1 MSLDSRE
8 LDKLIRIGE
17 GYAVE
22 FKSSPAHLSREI
34 CAFANAAGG
43 RILIGVDDQGRE
55 VGIKDPNRTISEIQ
69 TIARNID
76 PPLVLEIERVDDLLV
91 VSVPSG
97 PNKPYSANG
106 LFYIREA
113 ANTQQMKRE
122 QIREFF
128 FTEGL
133 IRFDEQPCKKFN
145 MRRDFDREKYTA
157 FCGLAGIPANLRR
170 EDVLRNLQVLTE
182 EGMTNAGVLFF
193 GKNIPKFFLQAS
205 LTCAL
210 FQGNTKTK
218 ILDHTTYQGNIQE
231 NYNAA
236 ISYLVSHL
244 NTEYVIKSG
253 PRQEILELPEEA
265 LREAVL
271 NALGHRD
278 YRSTSHVQVNVF
290 RDRVEVWSPGGLVS
304 GLRLKDLGR
313 VSRPRNLLIFSLM
326 ARMDLVEHI
335 GSGIK
340 RIRESVAAYGLEAPL
355 IETDGDWFSITFM
368 RKNPHD
374 AIERLRERGKGFTPP
389 LRDDVGGVNG
399 GVSEGV
405 NSLLEFIKRTP
416 GLRTP
421 QISKAMSVPV
431 KTLEHWLKELRVK
444 DKIEFRGSPKTG
456 GYRAREGRE
465 GGISEGVKEGIDEGM
480 GEGIKAVADFIQK
493 TPGLRAPQISQ
504 ALGVP
509 VKTLER
515 WLRRLKA
522 KNQIEFRGSRRF
534 GGYWKI

>member
-1 MSLDSRE
+1 MSVNSKE

-22 FKSSPAHLSREI
+22 FKSSTSHLGREI

-43 RILIGVDDQGRE
+43 RILIGVDDQGRKI
-55 VGIKDPNRTISEIQ
+55 GIKNPNRTISEIQ
-69 TIARNID
+69 TIARNVV
-76 PPLVLEIERVDDLLV
+76 PPLVLEFEILNGVLV

-113 ANTQQMKRE
+113 ANTQQMARE

-128 FTEGL
+128 FSEGL

-193 GKNIPKFFLQAS
+193 SKSIPKFFLQAS

-210 FQGNTKTK
+210 FQGTTRTK
-218 ILDHTTYQGNIQE
+218 ILDQATFQGNIQE

-244 NTEYVIKSG
+244 NTEYVIKGG
-253 PRQEILELPEEA
+253 PREEILELPAEA

-278 YRSTSHVQVNVF
+278 YRSTSHVQVNIF
-290 RDRVEVWSPGGLVS
+290 RDRVEVWNPGGLVS

-340 RIRESVAAYGLEAPL
+340 RIRESVAAYGLEAPH

-368 RKNPHD
+368 RKSPHD
-374 AIERLRERGKGFTPP
+374 AIERLRERGEGFTPP
-389 LRDDVGGVNG
+389 LRDEIGGVNG
-399 GVSEGV
+399 GASEGV
-405 NSLLEFIKRTP
+405 NGLLAFIKRTP

-421 QISKAMSVPV
+421 QISKAMNVPA
-431 KTLEHWLKELRVK
+431 KTLEKWLKRLK
-444 DKIEFRGSPKTG
+444 DRGDIEFKGSPKTG
-456 GYRAREGRE
+456 GYRK
-465 GGISEGVKEGIDEGM
+465 KESN
-480 GEGIKAVADFIQK
+480 GEG
-493 TPGLRAPQISQ
+493 
-504 ALGVP
+504 
-509 VKTLER
+509 
-515 WLRRLKA
+515 
-522 KNQIEFRGSRRF
+522 
-534 GGYWKI
+534 